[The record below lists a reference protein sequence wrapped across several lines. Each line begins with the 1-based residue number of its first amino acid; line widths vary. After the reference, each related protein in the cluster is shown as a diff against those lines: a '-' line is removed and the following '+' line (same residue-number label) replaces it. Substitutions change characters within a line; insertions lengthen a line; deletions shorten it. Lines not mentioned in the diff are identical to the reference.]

1 MKKKTT
7 ELSLI
12 AKASGVEVM
21 HQTIRSGSLFG
32 LSPAPDGTSEF
43 FYILSGECFLQGKD
57 GSESQRLGPGCCVA
71 ASGLQENAYFKALNN
86 DLCLLY
92 ISSQPVFSYVS
103 EQIAELVEMART
115 VEEKD
120 DYTAMHCE
128 RLQKYATMIGE
139 RLRLPPHRMERLIY
153 AALLHDVGKAA
164 IPASILGKPGPLRP
178 EEMAEM
184 KKHPALGAEMVART
198 YLKDVARIIEQHHER
213 HDGLGYP
220 HGLDGSQIEI
230 EAAIIAC
237 VDAYDAMT
245 SDRPYRRALSQAEAA
260 LELRRH
266 RGRQFCPVI
275 VDTLLD
281 ILREEGK
288 VPSHRS
294 DLPRAAI
301 DRSARA

>member
-1 MKKKTT
+1 MEKKTT
-7 ELSLI
+7 ELSLV

-21 HQTIRSGSLFG
+21 SQTIRSGSLFG
-32 LSPAPDGTSEF
+32 LSPASDGTAEF
-43 FYILSGECFLQGKD
+43 FYVLSGECFLQGTD
-57 GSESQRLGPGCCVA
+57 GSESRRLGPGYCVA
-71 ASGLQENAYFKALNN
+71 ASGLKENVYFKALTE
-86 DLCLLY
+86 LRLLY

-103 EQIAELVEMART
+103 EQIAELVEMARI

-128 RLQKYATMIGE
+128 RLQKYATKIGE
-139 RLRLPPHRMERLIY
+139 RLRLPPHKMERLIY
-153 AALLHDVGKAA
+153 AAMLHDVGKAA
-164 IPASILGKPGPLRP
+164 IPAKILGKPGPLRP
-178 EEMAEM
+178 DEMAEM
-184 KKHPALGAEMVART
+184 KKHPVLGAEMVART

-220 HGLDGSQIEI
+220 YGLDGSQIEL

-266 RGRQFCPVI
+266 RGRQFCPLV

-288 VPSHRS
+288 VPSHRAEHARTA
-294 DLPRAAI
+294 L